1 MGIQSLCER
10 PMFIRATLQGFLS
23 ESRLIII
30 MIYPMGVQATTFD
43 CPCFNETIY
52 GRCTLEGEMAERSKA
67 PD

>member
-1 MGIQSLCER
+1 
-10 PMFIRATLQGFLS
+10 
-23 ESRLIII
+23 
-30 MIYPMGVQATTFD
+30 MGVQATTFD